1 MQTITIKRYSFDE
14 LSPEAKEN
22 AIERYRERE
31 NSDYPQ
37 DLLLDYME
45 AKAAQLLGVDY
56 FPKDLDLH
64 YSLSYRQGDGVSLS
78 GILYPGHAPA
88 LKWPANSY
96 RLNLRRN
103 DNHYTHEYTF
113 NIELLDEN
121 FDEIDSG
128 DLLEQLRDVCRK
140 LEKYGYKWDE
150 EYFSDENMAEG
161 ARELGDVWTSAGKIS
176 DPERD

>member
-22 AIERYRERE
+22 AIERFRERE
-31 NSDYPQ
+31 NSYYPD

-56 FPKDLDLH
+56 FPEDLDLH

-128 DLLEQLRDVCRK
+128 DLLEQLRDICRK